1 VCCQNHRSITVVL
14 ICACQC
20 LNNVI
25 LLCRHGYPIRS
36 SLYGHELTLA
46 GETLICYNL
55 KTSKILLTE
64 NYRAKLAAFELSRSG
79 TLDQIIGTYGYM
91 SPEYMQR
98 IELTAKSDVYSF
110 GVVLLEIISS
120 RGPAEWNHEEM
131 LHPGILDNQPYA
143 MQSSTATLVS

>member
-1 VCCQNHRSITVVL
+1 MG
-14 ICACQC
+14 
-20 LNNVI
+20 I
-25 LLCRHGYPIRS
+25 LSEVPY
-36 SLYGHELTLA
+36 YGHELILA

-79 TLDQIIGTYGYM
+79 TLGQTIGTCGYM

-98 IELTAKSDVYSF
+98 SDLTAKSDVYSF

-120 RGPAEWNHEEM
+120 RGPPEWNHEEM
-131 LHPGILDNQPYA
+131 LHPGIIDNQPYEV
-143 MQSSTATLVS
+143 QPSTVTLVS